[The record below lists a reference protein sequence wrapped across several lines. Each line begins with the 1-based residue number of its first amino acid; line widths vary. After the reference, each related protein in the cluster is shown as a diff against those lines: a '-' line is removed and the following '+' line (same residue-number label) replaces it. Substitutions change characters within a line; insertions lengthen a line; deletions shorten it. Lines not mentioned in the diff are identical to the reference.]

1 MALET
6 YQAKRDFK
14 ITPEPRG
21 KQGQAKGNSFV
32 IQKHD
37 ATRLHYDF
45 RLEMDGVLKSWAVTK
60 GPSLNPEDKRLAV
73 HVEDHPLSYGDFE
86 GIIPK
91 GQYGGG
97 TVIVWD
103 RGTWTPLGDAHKAYR
118 KGHMEFE
125 LDGEKLKGRWHLVRM
140 HGKPGEK
147 RENWLLIKGD
157 DEEAR
162 HEGGPD
168 ILEERPE
175 SAKTGRQLEEVAKN
189 PEATWHSRP
198 EGGKAVAAKAKAP
211 ARKAK
216 PPVAQ
221 KRDWPKGAKRTVM
234 PGFTEPELAKLKPK
248 PPTDEGWIHEIKF
261 DGYRLQVKI
270 EHGRVTM
277 LTRSGL
283 DWTEKFGKDIVDAF
297 GSVAV
302 EAAVLDGELVVERDT
317 GASDFSALQHDLS
330 EGRYDRFVFYAF
342 DLLYL
347 DGYSLLN
354 VSLLARKHL
363 LESLLPDDSG
373 KLRYSAHFNEDGGLV
388 LNHACRLS
396 LEGVVSKQRDSK
408 YVSGRNGEWI
418 KSKCSQRQEFVIGG
432 YVPSTAMKNAIGSL
446 AMGYY
451 EDDALKHVG
460 RVGTGYTVATAQMLY
475 ERLSAMEMKQNS
487 FDDKLTAE
495 ERRGLHYVKPQL
507 VAEVEFRAWS
517 ADGNLRHAAFRGL
530 REDKPA
536 KDVVREM
543 EKTTAKNL
551 PTSAVQLTHPDR
563 IYWPDEGV
571 TKEGLAN
578 YYAQVWRFMAP
589 YVVNRPLALLR
600 LPDGISGHQRF
611 FQKHAWKGMN
621 DHIEQITDPK
631 DKGGEKL
638 LRIGDYDGV
647 VALVQSA
654 VLEIHPWGTT
664 TDNWEKPDMITMDLD
679 PGEDVPWENVIAA
692 AYELKDRIEGEGL
705 AAFVKTSGGKG
716 LHVVA
721 PLEPKASWVDVKG
734 FAKWLADSMSKD
746 DPDHYL
752 ATATKAKR
760 NGKIFIDYLRNGR
773 GNTAVAAYS
782 TRARPGA
789 AVSMPLEWSEL
800 TTEIGPAYFT
810 VDNTPARLDALNKDP
825 WDGFFAAAK
834 PLQKRKR

>member
-6 YQAKRDFK
+6 YQTKRDFK

-21 KQGQAKGNSFV
+21 RQGRTKGNSFV

-103 RGTWTPLGDAHKAYR
+103 RGSWTPTGNPHKAYR

-125 LDGEKLKGRWHLVRM
+125 LDGDKLKGRWHLVRM
-140 HGKPGEK
+140 HGKPDEK

-162 HEGGPD
+162 REGEAD

-189 PEATWHSRP
+189 PNATWHSRP

-211 ARKAK
+211 ARRAK
-216 PPVAQ
+216 SPASQ
-221 KRDWPKGAKRTVM
+221 ERDWPKSAKKADM
-234 PGFTEPELAKLKPK
+234 PDFIEMALAKLKPK
-248 PPTDEGWIHEIKF
+248 PPAGEGWIHEIKF

-270 EHGRVTM
+270 ENGRVTM
-277 LTRSGL
+277 LTRGGL
-283 DWTEKFGKDIVDAF
+283 DWTEKFGKDLVDAF
-297 GSVAV
+297 ASLPAETAV
-302 EAAVLDGELVVERDT
+302 IDGELVVERDN

-347 DGYSLLN
+347 DGYTLLD
-354 VSLLARKHL
+354 VSLLERKHL
-363 LESLLPDDSG
+363 LETVVPKDSG
-373 KLRYSAHFNEDGGLV
+373 KLRYSTHFNENGGLV
-388 LNHACRLS
+388 LDHACRLS
-396 LEGVVSKQRDSK
+396 LEGVVSKPRDSK
-408 YVSGRNGEWI
+408 YISGRNGEWI

-451 EDDALKHVG
+451 EDGALKYVG
-460 RVGTGYTVATAQMLY
+460 RVGTGYTVATGQMLY
-475 ERLSAMEMKQNS
+475 ERLSAMEMEQNS

-517 ADGNLRHAAFRGL
+517 ADGILRHAAFRGL
-530 REDKPA
+530 REDKPV

-551 PTSAVQLTHPDR
+551 PKSTVQLTHPDR

-578 YYAQVWRFMAP
+578 YYAQVWHLIAP

-621 DHIEQITDPK
+621 DHIEEITDPK

-638 LRIGDYDGV
+638 LRITDFDGL

-692 AYELKDRIEGEGL
+692 AYELKERIEGEGL

-716 LHVVA
+716 LHVVT
-721 PLEPKASWVDVKG
+721 PLEPKAGWADVKG
-734 FAKWLADSMSKD
+734 FAKWLADSMSQD
-746 DPDHYL
+746 DPDRYL

-760 NGKIFIDYLRNGR
+760 SGKIFIDYLRNGR

-782 TRARPGA
+782 ARARPGA

-810 VDNTPARLDALNKDP
+810 IDNTPARLDVLGKDP